1 MKKHL
6 SLFFFNNR
14 LCSVDSFLR
23 GLLEAH
29 GQIDV
34 VVACCFTAVLK
45 ERRHIIAILKP
56 EI

>member
-1 MKKHL
+1 VKKHL